1 MALNIYML
9 LEIITMNLYRYRL
22 ELQVNDSTESTIFVL
37 FAEVAEQLAQL
48 KLDDL
53 TPDLENTGRDSDLPK
68 QLQHIIGSKHIF
80 QVKLS
85 SYFERR
91 GVQSFTAHKIL
102 KPVVKV
108 FSYIMFPFFYSSLLE
123 TIIY

>member
-1 MALNIYML
+1 MALKIYML

-53 TPDLENTGRDSDLPK
+53 TPDLENVCY
-68 QLQHIIGSKHIF
+68 IIS
-80 QVKLS
+80 
-85 SYFERR
+85 
-91 GVQSFTAHKIL
+91 
-102 KPVVKV
+102 
-108 FSYIMFPFFYSSLLE
+108 
-123 TIIY
+123 